1 MEPVKGA
8 KIYVN
13 GIKLKAKQELGHLV
27 TKNCYSKVS
36 LLVIVTKTTYCLI
49 NEGEVENPI
58 QSFYIYFLCEQI
70 LNFTEQN
77 KVWVQL
83 LVFVCGASSGEESK

>member
-27 TKNCYSKVS
+27 TKNWYRKVS
-36 LLVIVTKTTYCLI
+36 LLVIVTKATYCLI

-58 QSFYIYFLCEQI
+58 Q
-70 LNFTEQN
+70 
-77 KVWVQL
+77 
-83 LVFVCGASSGEESK
+83 

>member
-1 MEPVKGA
+1 MEPIKGA

-27 TKNCYSKVS
+27 TKNCYRKVS

-58 QSFYIYFLCEQI
+58 
-70 LNFTEQN
+70 
-77 KVWVQL
+77 
-83 LVFVCGASSGEESK
+83 